1 MNIVAETI
9 FFYNIVDRVGTF
21 VVQTAVVA
29 VYDHGTGSLTDG
41 WVNSSSPRWEGCY
54 HEVDSWTNHCYGNR
68 IVINELKSA

>member
-1 MNIVAETI
+1 VTVTI
-9 FFYNIVDRVGTF
+9 FLGTF
-21 VVQTAVVA
+21 VVQTAVVVV

-54 HEVDSWTNHCYGNR
+54 HEVDSWTNHCYGKR